1 MKVALLLFFP
11 ALAAAQ
17 PPDSLIQQLTTIHA
31 ATVKSPFPI
40 SERAMN
46 IYLSNKIGY
55 YLSDPND
62 LTLYKNSVLVDAAT
76 GQVAV
81 NHSLYQ
87 PKGPDQRVKT
97 FTTIGVKAYAK
108 DVDYTRLG
116 FLVKQTWITKGRIR
130 YAAPT
135 QKTNMDALTEG
146 ILNTIIQDIQTR
158 SNNLHTTNPTVQ
170 QQFNADLRDE
180 YNYAFALRQSEM
192 LAKRLDYSLI
202 TLDWTNLGLYIPLI
216 TENTRVAPTPASPF
230 TTRHGYPVQ
239 LDLSH
244 TRLWESVPAG
254 RFYLTITGSLRLN
267 NARDGYQLDT
277 TPSKGYYLGDYSNF
291 LTPTVKALLAWF
303 PPTSH
308 VGFSLH
314 TEQNFGPYHA
324 LNAGIGVPIVL
335 INKKAEPACNF
346 EFLVRFFDLANTLS
360 SGRGLPGKT
369 AIGLTV
375 GIPLSKIAF

>member
-1 MKVALLLFFP
+1 MKIALFLLLP
-11 ALAAAQ
+11 ILAAAQ
-17 PPDSLIQQLTTIHA
+17 SPDSLIQQLTAIHA
-31 ATVKSPFPI
+31 ATTKSDFPI

-62 LTLYKNSVLVDAAT
+62 LTLYKNSVLIDAAT

-87 PKGPDQRVKT
+87 PKTTDQRIKT
-97 FTTIGVKAYAK
+97 FTSIGVKANVK
-108 DVDYTRLG
+108 DAFYTRFG
-116 FLVKQTWITKGRIR
+116 FLVKQTWITRGHIS
-130 YAAPT
+130 YATAT
-135 QKTNMDALTEG
+135 QKLTMDALTAG
-146 ILNTIIQDIQTR
+146 ILQTLSKEINAKASAFETSDSVVR
-158 SNNLHTTNPTVQ
+158 

-180 YNYAFALRQSEM
+180 YNYTFAHQQSQM
-192 LAKRLDYSLI
+192 LAKRLDYKLI
-202 TLDWTNLGLYIPLI
+202 TLDWTSLGFYIPLI
-216 TENTRVAPTPASPF
+216 TENTRVAPTPVSPF
-230 TTRHGYPVQ
+230 TTRHGYPIQ

-244 TRLWESVPAG
+244 TRLWESIPAG

-277 TPSKGYYLGDYSNF
+277 TSSKEYYIGDYSNF
-291 LTPTVKALLAWF
+291 LTPTVNAGLAWF

-314 TEQNFGPYHA
+314 AEQNFGTYHA
-324 LNAGIGVPIVL
+324 LNGSLGVPIVL

-346 EFLVRFFDLANTLS
+346 EFLVRFFDLANTLPS
-360 SGRGLPGKT
+360 RRGLPGKT

-375 GIPLSKIAF
+375 GVPFSKIAF

>member
-1 MKVALLLFFP
+1 MRVALFLLLP
-11 ALAAAQ
+11 SLAAAQ
-17 PPDSLIQQLTTIHA
+17 SPDSLIQQLTAIHA
-31 ATVKSPFPI
+31 ATVKSSFPI

-87 PKGPDQRVKT
+87 PKGPDQRIKT
-97 FTTIGVKAYAK
+97 FTTIGVKANAK
-108 DVDYTRLG
+108 DVFYTRLG
-116 FLVKQTWITKGRIR
+116 FLVKQTWITRGHISYTTPAQK
-130 YAAPT
+130 PT
-135 QKTNMDALTEG
+135 MDALTG
-146 ILNTIIQDIQTR
+146 SILHTIIQDIQTKA
-158 SNNLHTTNPTVQ
+158 NNLHTTDTTVRQ
-170 QQFNADLRDE
+170 QLYADLHEE
-180 YNYAFALRQSEM
+180 YAYAFALQQSEM
-192 LAKRLDYSLI
+192 LAKRLAYKLI
-202 TLDWTNLGLYIPLI
+202 TLNWTSLSGYIPLI
-216 TENTRVAPTPASPF
+216 TENTRVAPTTASPF
-230 TTRHGYPVQ
+230 TTRHGYPLQ

-254 RFYLTITGSLRLN
+254 RFYLTITGSLRLD

-277 TPSKGYYLGDYSNF
+277 TSSKGYYLGDYSNF
-291 LTPTVKALLAWF
+291 LTPMARAQLAWF

-314 TEQNFGPYHA
+314 AEQNFGPYHA
-324 LNAGIGVPIVL
+324 LNGALGVPIVL

-346 EFLVRFFDLANTLS
+346 EFLVRFFDLANTLPS
-360 SGRGLPGKT
+360 DRGLPGKT

-375 GIPLSKIAF
+375 GVPFSKIAF